1 MAMDIVLYV
10 LGILIVLVG
19 IALSI
24 GIHEIGHLVPAKIFG
39 VKVRQYMIGFGPT
52 VWSKTKGETEYGVK
66 AIPLGGYILMT
77 GMYPP
82 ERKPYK
88 GPFASWIADA
98 RQEVRKDVLEGEEHR
113 QFYLL
118 SAPKK
123 LIIMLGGPVM
133 NLILG
138 VVLIVTALGAIGP
151 MQPTLEVR
159 QVYDC
164 IEGDVCEGQGVSPAK
179 LAGLSPG
186 DEIRTVNGVA
196 IENWE
201 QAVSLLNQT
210 QGSSTLGISRGDQE
224 LSVEITPV
232 FTERQVYSDSGQP
245 LKEANGLPVTE
256 IRPIIGIQL
265 GAQNQPLSLGESFDY
280 SMSVVGG
287 TFGFLLDLPNQLY
300 QVTLSTLGLQD
311 RNPAGAVSIVGV
323 GQIAG
328 ELTSSDGLGLA
339 SKLGSLLLLIGS
351 LNIALFAFNLIPLL
365 PLDGGHVA
373 TATYE
378 GLKRRI
384 SKTLR
389 SVDSGP
395 VDSARLL
402 PIAYAVWVLLLA
414 MGILLILADL
424 TNPISL

>member
-1 MAMDIVLYV
+1 MDIVLYL
-10 LGILIVLVG
+10 LGILIVLLG

-24 GIHEIGHLVPAKIFG
+24 GLHEIGHLVPAKIFG

-88 GPFASWIADA
+88 GPFSSWISDA
-98 RQEVRKDVLEGEEHR
+98 RQEVRKDVLQGEEHR

-138 VVLIVTALGAIGP
+138 VLLIVTALGAIGP

-164 IEGDVCEGQGVSPAK
+164 IEGEVCEGQAVSPAK
-179 LAGLSPG
+179 TAGLVAS
-186 DEIRTVNGVA
+186 DVIRTINGVA
-196 IENWE
+196 VENWE
-201 QAVSLLNQT
+201 EAVILLNQS
-210 QGSSTLGISRGDQE
+210 QGSSTMGISRQGQD
-224 LSVEITPV
+224 LSIEITPV
-232 FTERQVYSDSGQP
+232 FSERQAYSDSGEA
-245 LKEANGLPVTE
+245 LKDSNGLPVTE

-265 GAQNQPLSLGESFDY
+265 GAQNQPLGIGESFQY

-287 TFGFLLDLPNQLY
+287 TFGFILDLPNQLY
-300 QVTLSTLGLQD
+300 QVTLSTLGLQERD
-311 RNPAGAVSIVGV
+311 PSGAVSIVGV

-328 ELTSSDGLGLA
+328 ELTSSDGLGVA

-373 TATYE
+373 VASYE
-378 GLKRRI
+378 GLKRRL
-384 SKTLR
+384 SKTFR
-389 SVDSGP
+389 AKDPGP
-395 VDSARLL
+395 VDSARAL
-402 PIAYAVWVLLLA
+402 PMAYAVWVLLLG

-424 TNPISL
+424 TNPIRF

>member
-1 MAMDIVLYV
+1 MDIVLYI
-10 LGILIVLVG
+10 LGILVVLLG

-52 VWSKTKGETEYGVK
+52 VWSKKKGETEYGVK

-88 GPFASWIADA
+88 GPFATWISDA

-133 NLILG
+133 NLVLGIL
-138 VVLIVTALGAIGP
+138 LIVTALGAIGP
-151 MQPTLEVR
+151 MQPTLEVNR
-159 QVYDC
+159 VYDC
-164 IEGDVCEGQGVSPAK
+164 VEGEVCEGQGVSPAK
-179 LAGLSPG
+179 AAGLAPG
-186 DEIRTVNGVA
+186 DLIQTVNGVGVQ
-196 IENWE
+196 NWE
-201 QAVSLLNQT
+201 EAVILLNQS
-210 QGSSTLGISRGDQE
+210 QGSSTLGVIRDGQD
-224 LSVEITPV
+224 LSIEITPV
-232 FTERQVYSDSGQP
+232 FTERQVFSDSGQP
-245 LKEANGLPVTE
+245 LKEANGLPVVE

-265 GAQNQPLSLGESFDY
+265 GSKNQPLSLGESVDY
-280 SMSVVGG
+280 SFSVVAG
-287 TFGFLLDLPNQLY
+287 TLGFILDLPNQLY
-300 QVTLSTLGLQD
+300 QVTLSTIGLQERD
-311 RNPAGAVSIVGV
+311 PAGAVSIVGV

-328 ELTSSDGLGLA
+328 ELTSSDGLGIA

-373 TATYE
+373 VASYE
-378 GLKRRI
+378 GLKRRL
-384 SKTLR
+384 SKTFR
-389 SVDSGP
+389 AKDPGP
-395 VDSARLL
+395 VDSARAL
-402 PIAYAVWVLLLA
+402 PMAYAVWVLLLG

-424 TNPISL
+424 TNPIRF

>member
-1 MAMDIVLYV
+1 MDIVLYI
-10 LGILIVLVG
+10 LGILVVLLG

-52 VWSKTKGETEYGVK
+52 VWSKKKGETEYGVK

-88 GPFASWIADA
+88 GPFASWISDA

-138 VVLIVTALGAIGP
+138 VLLIVTALGAIGP
-151 MQPTLEVR
+151 MQPTLEVNR
-159 QVYDC
+159 VYDC
-164 IEGDVCEGQGVSPAK
+164 IEGEVCEGQGVSPAK
-179 LAGLSPG
+179 AAGLAPG
-186 DEIRTVNGVA
+186 DLIQTVNGVGVQ
-196 IENWE
+196 NWE
-201 QAVSLLNQT
+201 EAVILLNQR
-210 QGSSTLGISRGDQE
+210 QGSSTLGVIRDGQD
-224 LSVEITPV
+224 LSIEITPV
-232 FTERQVYSDSGQP
+232 FTERQVFSDSGQP
-245 LKEANGLPVTE
+245 LKEANGLPIIE

-265 GAQNQPLSLGESFDY
+265 GSKNQPLSLWESVDY
-280 SMSVVGG
+280 SLSVVAG
-287 TFGFLLDLPNQLY
+287 TFGFILDLPNQLY
-300 QVTLSTLGLQD
+300 QVTLSTIGLQERD
-311 RNPAGAVSIVGV
+311 PAGAVSIVGV

-328 ELTSSDGLGLA
+328 ELTSSDGLGIA

-373 TATYE
+373 VASYE
-378 GLKRRI
+378 GLKRRL
-384 SKTLR
+384 SKTFR
-389 SVDSGP
+389 AKDPGP
-395 VDSARLL
+395 VDSARAL
-402 PIAYAVWVLLLA
+402 PMAYAVWVLLLG

-424 TNPISL
+424 TNPIRF

>member
-1 MAMDIVLYV
+1 MDIVLYI
-10 LGILIVLVG
+10 LGILVVLLG

-52 VWSKTKGETEYGVK
+52 VWSKKKGETEYGVK

-88 GPFASWIADA
+88 GPFATWISDA

-113 QFYLL
+113 QFYRL

-133 NLILG
+133 NLVLGIL
-138 VVLIVTALGAIGP
+138 LIVTALGAIGP
-151 MQPTLEVR
+151 MQPTLEVNR
-159 QVYDC
+159 VYDC
-164 IEGDVCEGQGVSPAK
+164 IEGEVCEGQGVSPAK
-179 LAGLSPG
+179 AAGLAPG
-186 DEIRTVNGVA
+186 DLIQTVNGVGV
-196 IENWE
+196 ENWE
-201 QAVSLLNQT
+201 EAVILLNQS
-210 QGSSTLGISRGDQE
+210 QESSTLGVIRDGQD
-224 LSVEITPV
+224 LSLEITPV
-232 FTERQVYSDSGQP
+232 FTERQVFSDSGQP
-245 LKEANGLPVTE
+245 LKEANGLPVIE

-265 GAQNQPLSLGESFDY
+265 GSKNQPLSLGESVDY
-280 SMSVVGG
+280 SFSVVAG
-287 TFGFLLDLPNQLY
+287 TFGFILDLPNQLY
-300 QVTLSTLGLQD
+300 QVTLSTIGLQERD
-311 RNPAGAVSIVGV
+311 PAGAVSIVGV

-328 ELTSSDGLGLA
+328 ELTSSDGLGIA

-373 TATYE
+373 VASYE
-378 GLKRRI
+378 GIKRRL
-384 SKTLR
+384 SKTFR
-389 SVDSGP
+389 AQDPGP
-395 VDSARLL
+395 VDSARAL
-402 PIAYAVWVLLLA
+402 PMAYAVWVLLLG

-424 TNPISL
+424 TNPIRF

>member
-1 MAMDIVLYV
+1 MDIVLYI
-10 LGILIVLVG
+10 LGILVVLLG

-24 GIHEIGHLVPAKIFG
+24 GIHEIGHLVPAKFFG

-52 VWSKTKGETEYGVK
+52 VWSKKKGETEYGVK

-88 GPFASWIADA
+88 GPFASWISDA

-133 NLILG
+133 NLVLG
-138 VVLIVTALGAIGP
+138 VLLIVTALGAIGP
-151 MQPTLEVR
+151 MQPTLEVNR
-159 QVYDC
+159 VYDC
-164 IEGDVCEGQGVSPAK
+164 VEGEVCQGQAISPAK
-179 LAGLSPG
+179 TAGLAPG
-186 DEIRTVNGVA
+186 DLIQTVNGVGVQ
-196 IENWE
+196 NWE
-201 QAVSLLNQT
+201 EAVILLNQN
-210 QGSSTLGISRGDQE
+210 QGSSTLGVIREGQD
-224 LSVEITPV
+224 LSIEITPV
-232 FTERQVYSDSGQP
+232 FTERQVFNDSGQP
-245 LKEANGLPVTE
+245 LKEANGLPVVE

-265 GAQNQPLSLGESFDY
+265 GSKNQPLGLGESVDY
-280 SMSVVGG
+280 SFSVVAG
-287 TFGFLLDLPNQLY
+287 TFGFILDLPNQLY
-300 QVTLSTLGLQD
+300 QVTLSTIGLQERD
-311 RNPAGAVSIVGV
+311 PAGAVSIVGV

-328 ELTSSDGLGLA
+328 ELTSSDGLGIA

-373 TATYE
+373 VASYE
-378 GLKRRI
+378 GLKRRL
-384 SKTLR
+384 SKTFR
-389 SVDSGP
+389 AKDPGP
-395 VDSARLL
+395 VDSARAL
-402 PIAYAVWVLLLA
+402 PMAYAVWVLLLG

-424 TNPISL
+424 TNPIRF

>member
-1 MAMDIVLYV
+1 MDIVLYL
-10 LGILIVLVG
+10 LGILIVLLG

-24 GIHEIGHLVPAKIFG
+24 GLHEIGHLVPAKIFG

-52 VWSKTKGETEYGVK
+52 VWSKTKGETEYGLK

-88 GPFASWIADA
+88 GIFSSWISDA

-118 SAPKK
+118 TAPKK

-133 NLILG
+133 NLVLG
-138 VVLIVTALGAIGP
+138 VLLIVTALGAIGP
-151 MQPTLEVR
+151 VQPTLEVR

-164 IEGDVCEGQGVSPAK
+164 IEGEVCEGQAVSPAK
-179 LAGLSPG
+179 TAGLEPG
-186 DEIRTVNGVA
+186 DVMKTVNGVA
-196 IENWE
+196 VDNWE
-201 QAVSLLNQT
+201 AAVKLLNQS
-210 QGSSTLGISRGDQE
+210 QGSSTIGIIRKGQD

-232 FTERQVYSDSGQP
+232 FSERPVYSDSGQA
-245 LKEANGLPVTE
+245 LKDSNGLPVTE

-265 GAQNQPLSLGESFDY
+265 GSKNQPLGIGESFQY

-287 TFGFLLDLPNQLY
+287 TFGFILDLPNQLY
-300 QVTLSTLGLQD
+300 RVTLSTLGLQERD
-311 RNPAGAVSIVGV
+311 PAGAVSIVGV

-328 ELTSSDGLGLA
+328 ELTSSDGLGVA

-373 TATYE
+373 VASYE
-378 GLKRRI
+378 GLKRRL
-384 SKTLR
+384 SKTFR
-389 SVDSGP
+389 ARDPGP
-395 VDSARLL
+395 VDSARAL
-402 PIAYAVWVLLLA
+402 PMAYAVWVLLLG

-424 TNPISL
+424 TNPIRL

>member
-1 MAMDIVLYV
+1 MDIVLYI
-10 LGILIVLVG
+10 LGILVVLLG

-52 VWSKTKGETEYGVK
+52 VWSKKKGETEYGVK

-88 GPFASWIADA
+88 GPFASWISDA
-98 RQEVRKDVLEGEEHR
+98 RQEVLKDVLEGEEHR

-133 NLILG
+133 NLVLGIL
-138 VVLIVTALGAIGP
+138 LIVTALGAIGP
-151 MQPTLEVR
+151 MQPTLEVNR
-159 QVYDC
+159 VYDC
-164 IEGDVCEGQGVSPAK
+164 IEGEVCEGQGVSPAK
-179 LAGLSPG
+179 AAGLAPG
-186 DEIRTVNGVA
+186 DLIQTVNGVGVQD
-196 IENWE
+196 WE
-201 QAVSLLNQT
+201 EAVALLNQS
-210 QGSSTLGISRGDQE
+210 QGSSTLGVVREGQD
-224 LSVEITPV
+224 LSIEITPV
-232 FTERQVYSDSGQP
+232 FTERQVFSDSGQP
-245 LKEANGLPVTE
+245 QKEANGLPVVE

-265 GAQNQPLSLGESFDY
+265 GSKNQPLSLGESVDY
-280 SMSVVGG
+280 SLSVVAG
-287 TFGFLLDLPNQLY
+287 TFGFILDLPNQLY
-300 QVTLSTLGLQD
+300 QVTLSTIGLQERD
-311 RNPAGAVSIVGV
+311 PAGAVSIVGV

-328 ELTSSDGLGLA
+328 ELTSSDGLGIA

-373 TATYE
+373 VASYE
-378 GLKRRI
+378 GLKRRL
-384 SKTLR
+384 SKTFR
-389 SVDSGP
+389 AKDPGP
-395 VDSARLL
+395 VDSARAL
-402 PIAYAVWVLLLA
+402 PMAYAVWVLLLG

-424 TNPISL
+424 TNPIRF